1 MPTECAHPLHFLA
14 TEVHTSTGEV
24 RRRVFDRRCGTRLA
38 SKCPGCSELY
48 VGDARRMVS
57 SGADGSAL
65 SWMTLTAPG
74 AGAFGAVHS
83 GPDKRGRRRRCP
95 CGVYHRP
102 DTKAIGTPIDPST
115 YDYEKAARF
124 NSHVSRLFTV
134 LVQKLRR
141 LTGQDLQLVR
151 VVEFQRRGL
160 AHIHA
165 LVRGTIDPGT
175 LRLAIRGGINPA
187 TGRRIARTSSGGFA
201 FGPQCDVRPV
211 ENAGRVGAY
220 LRKLLAYAIKDVA
233 EGVGNGSAHAT
244 AMRTAAAH
252 TVRCE
257 HPHYDCRDGVTSYHS
272 PGGRSSW
279 SCRRHRAARRG
290 WGFRGH
296 VLAATRRWGL
306 TLGAIRDERRQ
317 HFAGVFVP
325 VWQARSFELVSDAQA
340 QRYRAAAIP

>member
-1 MPTECAHPLHFLA
+1 MPTDCAQPLHFLA
-14 TEVHTSTGEV
+14 TEVHTSTGDV
-24 RRRVFDRRCGTRLA
+24 RRRVVDGRCGTRLA

-48 VGDARRMVS
+48 VGDARRMVG
-57 SGADGSAL
+57 SGTDAPAL

-74 AGAFGAVHS
+74 AGVFGAVHS
-83 GPDKRGRRRRCP
+83 GPDKLGRRRRCK
-95 CGVYHRP
+95 CGLYHRP
-102 DTKAIGTPIDPST
+102 DTKALGTPIDPST
-115 YDYEKAARF
+115 YDYERAARF

-141 LTGQDLQLVR
+141 LTGQELQLVR

-165 LVRGTIDPGT
+165 LVRGTIDEDT

-187 TGRRIARTSSGGFA
+187 TGRRISRTTSGGFA

-211 ENAGRVGAY
+211 ENARRVGAY
-220 LRKLLAYAIKDVA
+220 LRKLLAYAVKDA
-233 EGVGNGSAHAT
+233 ADGLGNGSAHAI

-257 HPHYDCRDGVTSYHS
+257 CPHYECRDGVTSYHT
-272 PGGRSSW
+272 PGGRSQW
-279 SCRRHRAARRG
+279 SCRRHRAARSG

-296 VLAATRRWGL
+296 ILAATRRWGL
-306 TLGAIRDERRQ
+306 TLGAIRDQRRQ
-317 HFAGVFVP
+317 HVATDVLP
-325 VWQARSFELVSDAQA
+325 VWEPRSFELVSADRA
-340 QRYRAAAIP
+340 QRLRAAAVP